1 VPHVAKL
8 EKDSYK
14 FLLWYL
20 LYRQICG
27 NPPVDNHQFGYI
39 TKLATK
45 LRKKKKKL
53 MSRILIFSLNFY
65 CKVVEIGKSIHNKRM
80 ELYLGRKIRAP
91 PILQLFK
98 KLLQAFVMLSY

>member
-1 VPHVAKL
+1 VPHVAKI
-8 EKDSYK
+8 EKYSYK

-27 NPPVDNHQFGYI
+27 NPPVENHQFAYI
-39 TKLATK
+39 KK

-53 MSRILIFSLNFY
+53 MSRILIFFLNFY
-65 CKVVEIGKSIHNKRM
+65 GKGVEIGKSIHNKHM
-80 ELYLGRKIRAP
+80 ELYLGRKIGAP
-91 PILQLFK
+91 PILQLFQ

>member
-1 VPHVAKL
+1 VPDVAKI

-27 NPPVDNHQFGYI
+27 NPPVDNHQFGHI
-39 TKLATK
+39 TK

-53 MSRILIFSLNFY
+53 MSRILIFFLNFY
-65 CKVVEIGKSIHNKRM
+65 GKGVGIGKSIHYKGM
-80 ELYLGRKIRAP
+80 ELYLARKIRAP
-91 PILQLFK
+91 PMLQLFQ